1 MTTEVTE
8 TQKGQLRVTHKD
20 EGNHLA
26 RGIKLAL
33 DGKELTVL
41 KSGKAIVIDIEPGSH
56 TLRVDNTFHSKNIE
70 FEIKPGEQAHYRIWN
85 KRGFGSW
92 MVELFGAGPMYLAI
106 EKAEPVESAS
116 LPLTPT
122 GSEQAAKQR

>member
-1 MTTEVTE
+1 MAAEATMTH
-8 TQKGQLRVTHKD
+8 KGQLRITHND

-41 KSGKAIVIDIEPGSH
+41 KSGKALVIDVEPGNH
-56 TLRVDNTFHSKNIE
+56 TVRVDNTFHSRNIE
-70 FEIKPGEQAHYRIWN
+70 FEIQPGEQAHYRIWN

-92 MVELFGAGPMYLAI
+92 MVELFGAGPIYLAI
-106 EKAEPVESAS
+106 EKAEAVESPVV
-116 LPLTPT
+116 PLTPP
-122 GSEQAAKQR
+122 APAD

>member
-33 DGKELTVL
+33 DGKELTLL

-85 KRGFGSW
+85 NEDSARGWSNCS
-92 MVELFGAGPMYLAI
+92 A
-106 EKAEPVESAS
+106 PV
-116 LPLTPT
+116 
-122 GSEQAAKQR
+122 QCIWQ

>member
-1 MTTEVTE
+1 VTD

-33 DGKELTVL
+33 DGTELTVL
-41 KSGKAIVIDIEPGSH
+41 KSAKAIVIDVDPGRH
-56 TLRVDNTFHSKNIE
+56 TLCVDNTFHRKTIE
-70 FEIKPGEQAHYRIWN
+70 LEIKPGEQAHFRVWN

-116 LPLTPT
+116 LPLTPR
-122 GSEQAAKQR
+122 GSA

>member
-1 MTTEVTE
+1 MTAEATMTH
-8 TQKGQLRVTHKD
+8 KGQLRITHDD

-41 KSGKAIVIDIEPGSH
+41 KSGKALVMNVEPGNH
-56 TLRVDNTFHSKNIE
+56 TVRVDNTFHSRNIE
-70 FEIKPGEQAHYRIWN
+70 FEIQPGVQAHYRIWN

-92 MVELFGAGPMYLAI
+92 LVELFGAGPIYLAI
-106 EKAEPVESAS
+106 EKAEPVESAAV
-116 LPLTPT
+116 PLTPP
-122 GSEQAAKQR
+122 APAD